1 MEKNPFEIDFESYI
15 REGEPDKK
23 EKSIAWSIATGL
35 QQVDGLTPSKYLYET
50 AKRNIE
56 GEISIEEAKKLIDS
70 YYESKTSRT
79 EDDDDTEEAD
89 KVSARITEVLSEKS
103 FSFTPNQLLS
113 IHERLFKGVFYKV
126 KAGKFRDYN
135 ITKKEWVLN
144 GDTVLYANADLI
156 NETLKYD
163 FETEKN
169 FDYSKLSKEDTV
181 KHLTRFVANIWQIH
195 PFGEGNTRTTAVF
208 TIKYL
213 RSLGFNVNN
222 EPFEKHSW
230 YFRNALVR
238 ANYTNMQKGIYMN
251 TEYLEKFFRNILLGE
266 NNELKNRY
274 THIDYDEYM
283 KKASVKETERIT
295 QKSHESHSKVT
306 ENLTEIG
313 QKSDTTKI
321 TQKIT
326 VKITANQQ
334 KIIGVIKENPFI
346 TQEELSSI
354 VGIARLNI
362 NKNMK
367 KLQEQ
372 GIIKRVGAD
381 KNGHWEIIG

>member
-1 MEKNPFEIDFESYI
+1 VEKNPYEIDFEEYI

-35 QQVDGLTPSKYLYET
+35 QQVDGLTPSAYLYET

-89 KVSARITEVLSEKS
+89 KVSTRITELLSEKS

-169 FDYSKLSKEDTV
+169 FDYSKLSKEDAV
-181 KHLTRFVANIWQIH
+181 KHITRFVANMWQIH

-266 NNELKNRY
+266 NNELKNRF

-283 KKASVKETERIT
+283 KKMSVKDTGKITE
-295 QKSHESHSKVT
+295 KSHKSHSKLTV
-306 ENLTEIG
+306 NLTEVQQNIVNAIK
-313 QKSDTTKI
+313 Q
-321 TQKIT
+321 
-326 VKITANQQ
+326 NQFVSQ
-334 KIIGVIKENPFI
+334 TEIAK
-346 TQEELSSI
+346 ELSL
-354 VGIARLNI
+354 ARETVNR
-362 NKNMK
+362 NMK
-367 KLQEQ
+367 KLQEK
-372 GIIKRVGAD
+372 GIIKRIGAD
-381 KNGHWEIIG
+381 KNGHWEVIE